1 MDTTRTQVIFATD
14 RAATGENQAVAWHP
28 RTRINHG
35 SNRGPRKY
43 LVTPTVEQDVVDT
56 GSVDHCPK
64 ARPDTKSPFDLEFQG
79 RNNYEEVCP
88 KAEEDEEIKRIYL
101 QPLEEG
107 RVSLYISTRNV
118 QWTQRERRIK
128 ERDIERL
135 TLFGEQQRP
144 QLILL
149 LRNHTRSQEA
159 DNGKLTQGRRRDTPL
174 NFKHPRR
181 DDKGRDPSS
190 LKTSRRNQI
199 ESSEN
204 QTPTEFVPLQTRSRK
219 SITANSQRD
228 HHQRLAKETQAEGKS
243 MSINGKESKLQR
255 PANKTLED
263 KEEME
268 RGKRCY
274 RRGSRN
280 LSHQRTTISDLPDLR
295 TTLEVLPSHF
305 KDKQLE
311 KQKCRGDTH
320 RPDRRDEDREE
331 TRLGK
336 AKLDSVGFELNG
348 CKFLLMR
355 AHKMFG

>member
-1 MDTTRTQVIFATD
+1 
-14 RAATGENQAVAWHP
+14 
-28 RTRINHG
+28 
-35 SNRGPRKY
+35 
-43 LVTPTVEQDVVDT
+43 
-56 GSVDHCPK
+56 
-64 ARPDTKSPFDLEFQG
+64 
-79 RNNYEEVCP
+79 
-88 KAEEDEEIKRIYL
+88 
-101 QPLEEG
+101 
-107 RVSLYISTRNV
+107 

-320 RPDRRDEDREE
+320 RPDRRWQGKPNRRPVSEIFVNKVDRSQRAFLERE
-331 TRLGK
+331 TTAFHGFDLIFILSLTLLSNRQ
-336 AKLDSVGFELNG
+336 DSPRQLYASDKQIQIRR
-348 CKFLLMR
+348 KFSSSTQVSFVSLSME
-355 AHKMFG
+355 FGS

>member
-1 MDTTRTQVIFATD
+1 MLYVYIINIF
-14 RAATGENQAVAWHP
+14 
-28 RTRINHG
+28 I
-35 SNRGPRKY
+35 Y
-43 LVTPTVEQDVVDT
+43 LGIRSVL
-56 GSVDHCPK
+56 GSVPVRFGYFGYK
-64 ARPDTKSPFDLEFQG
+64 NIGTIRVFEGISPVPVLGISVRFRFGSSVPVILARPNRKHT
-79 RNNYEEVCP
+79 
-88 KAEEDEEIKRIYL
+88 
-101 QPLEEG
+101 
-107 RVSLYISTRNV
+107 RVGY
-118 QWTQRERRIK
+118 
-128 ERDIERL
+128 
-135 TLFGEQQRP
+135 RP

-320 RPDRRDEDREE
+320 RPDRRWQGKPNRRPVSEIFVNKVDRSQRAFLERE
-331 TRLGK
+331 TTAFHGFDLIFILSLTLLSNRQ
-336 AKLDSVGFELNG
+336 DSPRQLYASDKQIQIRRNFSSSTQVSFVSLSME
-348 CKFLLMR
+348 
-355 AHKMFG
+355 FGS